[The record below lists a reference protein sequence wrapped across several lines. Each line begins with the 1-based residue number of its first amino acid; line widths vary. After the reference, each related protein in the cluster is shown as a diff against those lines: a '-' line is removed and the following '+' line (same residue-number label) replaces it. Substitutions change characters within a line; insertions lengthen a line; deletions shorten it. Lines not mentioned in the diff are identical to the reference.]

1 MSEITKRAF
10 ASSLKKMLA
19 KRPLEKIRVIDITE
33 DCGVNRQTF
42 YYHFKDIYDLLEWV
56 YTNEATKALGGKK
69 TYETWKQG
77 FKQIFQ
83 YILNNKEFTSELSR
97 RLGYTIKDTSELIA
111 SLLSDMTQ
119 QLQEGNA
126 ISVQSFGTFEVKKK
140 AERITINPTTKLR
153 MLVPPKLVLTYRPST
168 ALKDKFK

>member
-1 MSEITKRAF
+1 M
-10 ASSLKKMLA
+10 
-19 KRPLEKIRVIDITE
+19 
-33 DCGVNRQTF
+33 
-42 YYHFKDIYDLLEWV
+42 
-56 YTNEATKALGGKK
+56 
-69 TYETWKQG
+69 
-77 FKQIFQ
+77 
-83 YILNNKEFTSELSR
+83 NNKEYTSELSR